1 MSATSTTTAK
11 TEVLDVPLGQIEPNP
26 DQPRK
31 FFDEAKL
38 KELAAQFEEVGQLQ
52 PIVLRRPKGKR
63 KFQIIMG
70 ERRWRAMHLV
80 KDAVT
85 IKAQVVRSVDDERA
99 FIMGISENVG
109 RADMTLM
116 EEAQAYADLVGF
128 GHSAERIAEM
138 FGKTPDYVKWRMDLL
153 NLTTDIAALVAD
165 GKIKPDFA
173 WHLSRLSTANQKAA
187 VTRYMKG
194 DFKSETD
201 ASTFAQALR
210 MKEKQE
216 GFFSD
221 KELSDKEKEEKAQE
235 RKQAKAK
242 VDHVERAGALLAVLA
257 AKTPA
262 ELAELFEGE
271 VGKHLDAVER
281 VRKAAAEAAKKL
293 RKAKAMSEAKQ
304 LEVRPELEVEPEPAE
319 GESVEVLQGAAV
331 AADGD
336 MEQEPTEAEL
346 AEAEAELAELT
357 AAAAQE
363 REESAAA

>member
-1 MSATSTTTAK
+1 MNATK
-11 TEVLDVPLGQIEPNP
+11 TEVLDIPLDQVEPNP

-31 FFDEAKL
+31 FFDEGKL

-52 PIVLRRPKGKR
+52 PIVVRRPKGKR

-80 KDAVT
+80 DDATT
-85 IKAQVVRSVDDERA
+85 IKGQVVKSVDDEKA
-99 FIMGISENVG
+99 FVMSISENVG

-173 WHLSRLSTANQKAA
+173 WHLSRLTPANQKAA
-187 VTRYMKG
+187 VIRYMKG
-194 DFKSETD
+194 DFRSETD
-201 ASTFAQALR
+201 ASTFAQAMR

-221 KELSDKEKEEKAQE
+221 KELSEKEKEEKVKE
-235 RKQAKAK
+235 RKQAKGK
-242 VDHVERAGALLAVLA
+242 VDHVERAGALLQELA
-257 AKTPA
+257 GKTPT

-271 VGKHLDAVER
+271 VGKHLDAIER
-281 VRKAAAEAAKKL
+281 VRKAAAESVKKL

-304 LEVRPELEVEPEPAE
+304 LTVRPDLKV
-319 GESVEVLQGAAV
+319 
-331 AADGD
+331 DGD
-336 MEQEPTEAEL
+336 QENGDERDAPEADAVVAEEPTEAEL
-346 AEAEAELAELT
+346 AEAARELAELT
-357 AAAAQE
+357 AAAEQE
-363 REESAAA
+363 LSESVTEAA

>member
-1 MSATSTTTAK
+1 MSATNTTTKA
-11 TEVLDVPLGQIEPNP
+11 EVLDIPLGQIEPNP

-80 KDAVT
+80 KDAST
-85 IKAQVVRSVDDERA
+85 IKAQVVKSVDDERA

-128 GHSAERIAEM
+128 GHTAERIAEM

-216 GFFSD
+216 GFFSE
-221 KELSDKEKEEKAQE
+221 KELSEKEKEDKAKE
-235 RKQAKAK
+235 RKQAKGK
-242 VDHVERAGALLAVLA
+242 VDHVERAGTLLQELA
-257 AKTPA
+257 AKTPR

-271 VGKHLDAVER
+271 VGKHLDAIER
-281 VRKAAAEAAKKL
+281 VRKAAAESVKKL

-304 LEVRPELEVEPEPAE
+304 LDVRPELKVGETSEESEGREAPEVAEAVEPEP
-319 GESVEVLQGAAV
+319 
-331 AADGD
+331 
-336 MEQEPTEAEL
+336 TEEEL

-357 AAAAQE
+357 DAAEQEASESVSEAA
-363 REESAAA
+363 

>member
-1 MSATSTTTAK
+1 
-11 TEVLDVPLGQIEPNP
+11 
-26 DQPRK
+26 
-31 FFDEAKL
+31 
-38 KELAAQFEEVGQLQ
+38 
-52 PIVLRRPKGKR
+52 
-63 KFQIIMG
+63 
-70 ERRWRAMHLV
+70 
-80 KDAVT
+80 
-85 IKAQVVRSVDDERA
+85 
-99 FIMGISENVG
+99 
-109 RADMTLM
+109 MTLM

-128 GHSAERIAEM
+128 GHTAERIAEM

-187 VTRYMKG
+187 VTPYMKG
-194 DFKSETD
+194 DFRSETD

-221 KELSDKEKEEKAQE
+221 KELSEKEDKAKE
-235 RKQAKAK
+235 RKQARTK
-242 VDHVERAGALLAVLA
+242 VYHVERAGTLLAELA
-257 AKTPA
+257 KKSPE

-281 VRKAAAEAAKKL
+281 VRKAAAEAAKKP

-304 LEVRPELEVEPEPAE
+304 LEVRPELEVAPQELETGEDEPGEAE
-319 GESVEVLQGAAV
+319 APEETANAV
-331 AADGD
+331 GGD
-336 MEQEPTEAEL
+336 AELEPTEAEL
-346 AEAEAELAELT
+346 AEAEAELAKLT

>member
-1 MSATSTTTAK
+1 MSTTSTATK
-11 TEVLDVPLGQIEPNP
+11 VEVLDIPLGQVEPNP

-31 FFDEAKL
+31 FFDEGKL
-38 KELAAQFEEVGQLQ
+38 RELAAQFEEVGQLQ

-80 KDAVT
+80 KDATT
-85 IKAQVVRSVDDERA
+85 IKAQVVKSVDDERA

-216 GFFSD
+216 GFFSE
-221 KELSDKEKEEKAQE
+221 KELSDKEKEEKTKE
-235 RKQAKAK
+235 RKQAKGK

-257 AKTPA
+257 AKTPG

-271 VGKHLDAVER
+271 VGKHLDVVER

-304 LEVRPELEVEPEPAE
+304 LDVRPELEVEPEAGEDEPAGAPQE
-319 GESVEVLQGAAV
+319 VAVDGEV
-331 AADGD
+331 
-336 MEQEPTEAEL
+336 EQEPTEAEL

-357 AAAAQE
+357 AAAEQE
-363 REESAAA
+363 REEGEPAAA

>member
-1 MSATSTTTAK
+1 MNTAK
-11 TEVLDVPLGQIEPNP
+11 AEVQDIPLDQIEPNP

-31 FFDEAKL
+31 FFDEGKL
-38 KELAAQFEEVGQLQ
+38 KELAAQFREVGQLQ
-52 PIVLRRPKGKR
+52 PIVVRRPQGKR

-80 KDAVT
+80 DGATTVQG
-85 IKAQVVRSVDDERA
+85 QVVKSVDDEKA
-99 FIMGISENVG
+99 FVMGISENVG

-153 NLTTDIAALVAD
+153 NLTTDIAALVSD

-173 WHLSRLSTANQKAA
+173 WHLSRLTPANQKAA

-201 ASTFAQALR
+201 ASTFAQAMR

-221 KELSDKEKEEKAQE
+221 KELSEKEKEEKAKE
-235 RKQAKAK
+235 RKQAKGK
-242 VDHVERAGALLAVLA
+242 VDHVERAGALLQELA
-257 AKTPA
+257 GKTPT

-271 VGKHLDAVER
+271 VGKHLDAIER
-281 VRKAAAEAAKKL
+281 VRKAAAESVKKL

-304 LEVRPELEVEPEPAE
+304 LDVRPELKVDEREGGAEESEAPSADAVEPAE
-319 GESVEVLQGAAV
+319 
-331 AADGD
+331 
-336 MEQEPTEAEL
+336 PTEEEL
-346 AEAEAELAELT
+346 AEAAEELAELT
-357 AAAAQE
+357 EAADQELTEAA
-363 REESAAA
+363 

>member
-1 MSATSTTTAK
+1 MSATSTTTNA
-11 TEVLDVPLGQIEPNP
+11 EVLDIPLGQIEPNP

-52 PIVLRRPKGKR
+52 PIVVRRPKGKR

-70 ERRWRAMHLV
+70 ERRWRSMHLV
-80 KDAVT
+80 EGATT
-85 IKAQVVRSVDDERA
+85 IKAQVVKSVDDERA
-99 FIMGISENVG
+99 FIMSISENVG

-173 WHLSRLSTANQKAA
+173 WHLSRLSTANHQKAA

-221 KELSDKEKEEKAQE
+221 KELTDKEKEQKAKD
-235 RKQAKAK
+235 RKQAKGK
-242 VDHVERAGALLAVLA
+242 VDHVERAGALLAELA
-257 AKTPA
+257 KKTPA

-281 VRKAAAEAAKKL
+281 VRKQAAEVVKRLK
-293 RKAKAMSEAKQ
+293 KAKAMSEAKQ
-304 LEVRPELEVEPEPAE
+304 LEVRPELEVES
-319 GESVEVLQGAAV
+319 G
-331 AADGD
+331 ADGEP
-336 MEQEPTEAEL
+336 EQPAAESEVRAESEAELEPTEAEL

-357 AAAAQE
+357 AAAEHEA
-363 REESAAA
+363 EEPAVA